1 MIHLKKYILI
11 VFLTLIALLAAP
23 ATSLAAQASES
34 LVVRP
39 DQVVLGDNFTLEDG
53 QTVDGNLFVLGGN
66 VDLRSGSRVTGDV
79 LLMGGN
85 LRVRGLVDGDI
96 VAAGGQI
103 RLYSEAVVRGDIR
116 MVGASLDRDPGAQVG
131 GTITD
136 ERRGP
141 FNFNLPSTPRFPSL
155 MQVWGPIGDL
165 LSFLFTSFLLAAL
178 AILVVMFAPQQTD
191 RVARSSASQPLISGG
206 LGLATLIAALSIMVV
221 LTILIIT
228 IPVTLLLGLLLG
240 VALLFGWIAVG
251 LEVGRR
257 LAVLFKTEWA
267 LPIAAGIGTLVISIV
282 LGGVGRYVFCVGW
295 LFPFLASMIGLGG
308 VLLTRFGSQPY
319 PLDAGPPPSPPHA
332 PVYPVVTGPP
342 PPPSSPGPVSGT
354 GPTGVYDTP
363 DSPPFTGPDPQS
375 GDDR

>member
-1 MIHLKKYILI
+1 MIHSKKYILI
-11 VFLTLIALLAAP
+11 VFLTLIALLATP
-23 ATSLAAQASES
+23 ASGLAAQASES

-39 DQVVLGDNFTLEDG
+39 DQVVLGDNYTLEDG

-66 VDLRSGSRVTGDV
+66 VDLRQGSRVTGDV

-85 LRVRGLVDGDI
+85 LRVRGVVDGDI
-96 VAAGGQI
+96 IAAGGQI

-141 FNFNLPSTPRFPSL
+141 FNFNLPTTPRFPSL
-155 MQVWGPIGDL
+155 MQIWGPIGDL

-178 AILVVMFAPQQTD
+178 AILVVMFAPKQAE
-191 RVARSSASQPLISGG
+191 RVASISAAQPLISGG
-206 LGLATLIAALSIMVV
+206 LGLATLIAALSVMLV

-228 IPVTLLLGLLLG
+228 IPVSLLLGLLLG

-267 LPIAAGIGTLVISIV
+267 PPIAAGIGTLVISII
-282 LGGVGRYVFCVGW
+282 LGGVGRYVFCIGW

-319 PLDAGPPPSPPHA
+319 PVEAGPSSSPPRGPVYPVATEPPPSPSA
-332 PVYPVVTGPP
+332 PR
-342 PPPSSPGPVSGT
+342 PGSGI
-354 GPTGVYDTP
+354 GPTGVYDAP
-363 DSPPFTGPDPQS
+363 DSPPFTGSDPQS
-375 GDDR
+375 GEGR